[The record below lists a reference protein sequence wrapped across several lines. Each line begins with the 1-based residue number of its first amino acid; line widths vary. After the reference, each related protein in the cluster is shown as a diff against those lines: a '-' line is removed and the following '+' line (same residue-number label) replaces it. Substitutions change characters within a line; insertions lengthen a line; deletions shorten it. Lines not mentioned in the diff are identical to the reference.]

1 MKIINKNKKA
11 FTLLEVIL
19 AVAILLTASTMI
31 MQGFM
36 STLQYSHN
44 TSLMRGYGNFNRK
57 RINNTLNA
65 AQNRSYQAADGT
77 FTMTISG
84 VNAQSIDLRYSH
96 DISYYTSG
104 INEFNNGYYEQQPHS
119 ISREA
124 ITYSLPECPNCHRTD
139 TMRLEEN
146 FDNGYRELTWFC
158 SERDACG
165 YRDYS
170 PS

>member
-1 MKIINKNKKA
+1 MKRVNKNKRA
-11 FTLLEVIL
+11 FTLLEVVL

-44 TSLMRGYGNFNRK
+44 TSLMREYGNFNRK
-57 RINNTLNA
+57 RVNNTLNA
-65 AQNRSYQAADGT
+65 AQNRSYQPADGQ
-77 FTMTISG
+77 FSMTISG
-84 VNAQSIDLRYSH
+84 DNVQPIVLRYSH
-96 DISYYTSG
+96 DISYYTGG
-104 INEFNNGYYEQQPHS
+104 INDFNNGYYEQQPHS
-119 ISREA
+119 IAREA

-146 FDNGYRELTWFC
+146 FDNGFRELTWFC
-158 SERDACG
+158 SERESCG
-165 YRDYS
+165 YREYS